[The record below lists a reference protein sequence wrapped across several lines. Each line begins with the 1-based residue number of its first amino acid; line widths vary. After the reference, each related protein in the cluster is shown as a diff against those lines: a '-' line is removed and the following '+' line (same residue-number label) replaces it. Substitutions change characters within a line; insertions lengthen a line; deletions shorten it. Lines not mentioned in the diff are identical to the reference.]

1 MSNGNQIGVIVVG
14 VSKEINEDA
23 YIEWVKKDNP
33 KYVIGT
39 PFINANGE
47 KCIPINKAG

>member
-1 MSNGNQIGVIVVG
+1 MADGNQIGVIVVG
-14 VSKEINEDA
+14 KDINENA
-23 YIEWVKKDNP
+23 YIEWVKKDSP

-39 PFINANGE
+39 PFTNANGE